1 MRQFVCFYRAAETGK
16 RWHYTPRSVYYK
28 MRTRMHNRTGDPS
41 AALIPPG
48 KQSTTHKEII
58 MEDLKMKIREIKER
72 QDAIEGY
79 L

>member
-1 MRQFVCFYRAAETGK
+1 
-16 RWHYTPRSVYYK
+16 
-28 MRTRMHNRTGDPS
+28 MHNRTGDPS